1 MDYCLTGLDEWVHG
15 LYNLEV
21 QDKTSLI
28 TISEVN
34 NVSAQDTH
42 VHNNVSLYTNVT

>member
-1 MDYCLTGLDEWVHG
+1 MMHGLLLDRFRDEWVHG

-42 VHNNVSLYTNVT
+42 T